1 MSDEIRLL
9 ESDGDHIGFAIEELT
24 PEELQNHV
32 NELGKQLGDVN
43 GSEIIASII
52 KIYNEK
58 YSENFQIDSVK
69 EFLDTL
75 PNMSTNEFHY
85 IELIG
90 KDISTKLLQVVKIKA
105 IITNALLIDRCLDL
119 VKLKSASPS
128 LTDGVLVTLISRIFE
143 WISVLDDMLAEN
155 NIDSINIRLNR
166 IHKEKGKEL
175 KPGLTQ
181 DEIQTILDKLV
192 RSK

>member
-1 MSDEIRLL
+1 
-9 ESDGDHIGFAIEELT
+9 
-24 PEELQNHV
+24 V